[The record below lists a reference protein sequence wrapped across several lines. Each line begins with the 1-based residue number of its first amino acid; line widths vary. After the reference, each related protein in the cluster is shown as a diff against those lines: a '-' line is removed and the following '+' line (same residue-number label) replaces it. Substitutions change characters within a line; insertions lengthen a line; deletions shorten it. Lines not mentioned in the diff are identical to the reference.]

1 MLTFSRSLAPLQKH
15 CSLRISKSGCKI
27 SCSIRPLADLLPRGL
42 WFIVR
47 MNKLIR
53 LLAFVGAFPLAAT
66 AQNAK
71 PSVDELLDKTVSN
84 PGGYS
89 QMCDMQFIKRQ
100 VPLALYGLTLDTE
113 FELTP
118 ETLTKIR
125 ERRAEV
131 IPALVKRL
139 EGIDLNKEPVVKEI
153 EFEKDTE
160 NMVSS
165 GLDPKYFS
173 QILLKLIID
182 LNATECIPQL
192 LRLEKEIVVRLEAN
206 NADPKK
212 EVPTFQADA
221 FFTVGEEK
229 AFFAEEEKRNG
240 KERSAKE
247 QAEFDAIHKRVQAIV
262 AQRDCLATML
272 CLLRQERFE
281 PLLKSDLEKSF
292 VAELKKK
299 AKEENLESIKKP
311 ADIKEEDAK
320 YVGFDPIAKLPT
332 YPGRKMAEVKYT
344 PEVRQQILEMVKA
357 FESTV
362 PAEKRLGAKGM
373 TENVYVR

>member
-1 MLTFSRSLAPLQKH
+1 
-15 CSLRISKSGCKI
+15 
-27 SCSIRPLADLLPRGL
+27 
-42 WFIVR
+42 

-53 LLAFVGAFPLAAT
+53 LLTFVGAFPLAAS

-229 AFFAEEEKRNG
+229 TFFAEEEKRNG

-247 QAEFDAIHKRVQAIV
+247 QAEIDAIHKRVQAIV
-262 AQRDCLATML
+262 AQRDCLATLL
-272 CLLRQERFE
+272 CLLRQEKFE